1 MLHIQCI
8 RCGEIEENAYL
19 ITDADTGAAA
29 LIDPGLAEPI
39 RPALA
44 QLPGGALR
52 MILLTH
58 GHFDHIGGAAALARE
73 AHVPVYCHE
82 RELPRLTQ
90 PEGTLAPMF
99 GLPLTVPSDVAPLR
113 TGQRIALGNTTLT
126 VLHTPGHTP
135 GSICFDEGS
144 MLFSGDTLFCGGEG
158 RTDFPGG
165 SASQMADSLRRLA
178 LLDGDRLVYPGHGG
192 RTTLSQERRINPWMV
207 SAVRDGGAS

>member
-135 GSICFDEGS
+135 GSICFDEG
-144 MLFSGDTLFCGGEG
+144 

-165 SASQMADSLRRLA
+165 SASQMADSLHRLA
-178 LLDGDRLVYPGHGG
+178 LLDGDRLVYPGHGD
-192 RTTLSQERRINPWMV
+192 RTTLSQERRINPWMA

>member
-135 GSICFDEGS
+135 GSVCYRHEKV
-144 MLFSGDTLFCGGEG
+144 LFCGDTLFYQGYGRVDLAGGN
-158 RTDFPGG
+158 
-165 SASQMADSLRRLA
+165 SLQMALSLKRL
-178 LLDGDRLVYPGHGG
+178 LKLPGDTICYPGHGMK
-192 RTTLSQERRINPWMV
+192 TKIVWEREAN
-207 SAVRDGGAS
+207 A